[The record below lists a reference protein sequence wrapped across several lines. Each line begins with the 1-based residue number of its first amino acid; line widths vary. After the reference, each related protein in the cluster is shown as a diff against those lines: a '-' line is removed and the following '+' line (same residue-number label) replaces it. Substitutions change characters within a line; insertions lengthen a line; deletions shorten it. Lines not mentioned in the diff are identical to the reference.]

1 MFMVPTTDLYSI
13 LKAYANKN
21 NSPYIKIDPF
31 LDFLGKYAVRM
42 AKKQDEWAKWT
53 KETKSQFWKEIAECT
68 GDGSVLM
75 TEDGEKRVFL
85 PFFYADKIQDAYD
98 AFDVIADIP
107 FPTEDSLKIAI
118 PKEQLE
124 VIHLETDLASYFD
137 SAAESSLPILKI
149 QLPDIE
155 LGSILVLAPMLPRRL
170 LETSILK
177 VRQHL
182 LSQGNKEHVVHRL
195 TPQLSGN
202 EDYVREVINQIV
214 IKPMES
220 VNNMESYGDGSF
232 LFWSYFCAMIKDE
245 VKKQREKLAQDIAVL
260 EAVYVIDICNTL
272 YKIRTQQEKEKEAAF
287 RSLDQRIEQ
296 PPYYYSLSAI
306 IKFTNKQG
314 GILLGKYSEKELE
327 AYIRKKT
334 TESVNNEVPDWL
346 IIQGKGDE
354 KWFIQKDKYLPLAGN
369 MLISVRSQV
378 KKEITDSWIALIRE
392 FDHEEAMD
400 SDKEFDRLLAAA
412 IESTMPILMSILRDS
427 KLFLVYRELMRS
439 QEVVPSSLQ
448 IFDDGQLL
456 PLRSLLQIKRH
467 DLLLDARFSLPFWYS
482 TPILTPIIAFF
493 MTFGK
498 KKKTKKKALKG
509 QKKAIIDE
517 EQSAAQGE
525 SIGNLEKDAREI
537 AAILVPQG
545 RSLEDYLEIMA
556 DRWGGILKDTGREH
570 LVEDVNTLAR
580 DNLHRSIPLWKNIKV
595 TQETLGNVADGIIS
609 GAPILNDLRDK
620 NALKLYMELYMVKQI
635 LSNN

>member
-1 MFMVPTTDLYSI
+1 MALTTDLYSI

-21 NSPYIKIDPF
+21 NSPYIKMDPF
-31 LDFLGKYAVRM
+31 LDFLEKYAVRM
-42 AKKQDEWAKWT
+42 AKKQGEWAKWT
-53 KETKSQFWKEIAECT
+53 KDTGSQFWKEIAACS
-68 GDGSVLM
+68 GDGSCILM
-75 TEDGEKRVFL
+75 TEDAEKRVFL
-85 PFFYADKIQDAYD
+85 PFFYADKIQEAYD

-107 FPTEDSLKIAI
+107 FPTENSLKIAI

-124 VIHLETDLASYFD
+124 LIHLETDLVSYFD
-137 SAAESSLPILKI
+137 RPAESPLPILKV

-177 VRQHL
+177 VRQYL
-182 LSQGNKEHVVHRL
+182 LPKGNKEHAVHRL

-220 VNNMESYGDGSF
+220 VNTMESYGDSAF

-260 EAVYVIDICNTL
+260 EAAYVIDICNTL
-272 YKIRTQQEKEKEAAF
+272 YKIRIQQEKEKEAAF
-287 RSLDQRIEQ
+287 QSLDQRMAQ
-296 PPYYYSLSAI
+296 SPYYYSLSAI
-306 IKFTNKQG
+306 IKFTNKKG
-314 GILLGKYSEKELE
+314 TVLLGIYSETELE
-327 AYIRKKT
+327 AHIRKKT
-334 TESVNNEVPDWL
+334 TESMNNEVPDWL
-346 IIQGKGDE
+346 IIQGEGDE
-354 KWFIQKDKYLPLAGN
+354 KWFIQKDKYLLLADN
-369 MLISVRSQV
+369 MLINVRSQV
-378 KKEITDSWIALIRE
+378 KKEITDRWIKVLRE

-400 SDKEFDRLLAAA
+400 SDTEFNRLLAAA
-412 IESTMPILMSILRDS
+412 IGSAMPILMPILRDN
-427 KLFLVYRELMRS
+427 KLFLVYQELMRS
-439 QEVVPSSLQ
+439 QEPVPSSFQ
-448 IFDDGQLL
+448 IFDNGRLL
-456 PLRSLLQIKRH
+456 PLSRLLQMKRH

-498 KKKTKKKALKG
+498 KKKPKKKALKG
-509 QKKAIIDE
+509 QKKANIDEE

-525 SIGNLEKDAREI
+525 SVGDLEKDAREI
-537 AAILVPQG
+537 AALLVPQG
-545 RSLEDYLEIMA
+545 RSLDDYLEVMA
-556 DRWGGILKDTGREH
+556 DRWGGVLKDTGREH

-580 DNLHRSIPLWKNIKV
+580 DNLRRSIPLWKNIKV
-595 TQETLGNVADGIIS
+595 TQETLGNAADRIIS

-635 LSNN
+635 LSDN

>member
-1 MFMVPTTDLYSI
+1 MVPTTDLYSI

-31 LDFLGKYAVRM
+31 LDFLEKYAVRM
-42 AKKQDEWAKWT
+42 AKKQDEWAKWS
-53 KETKSQFWKEIAECT
+53 KGTKSQFWKEIAEYS

-75 TEDGEKRVFL
+75 TEDAEKRVFL

-124 VIHLETDLASYFD
+124 VVRLETDLALYFD
-137 SAAESSLPILKI
+137 RPAESSLPILNM
-149 QLPDIE
+149 QLPDTE

-177 VRQHL
+177 VRQYL
-182 LSQGNKEHVVHRL
+182 LPQGNKEHVVHRI

-220 VNNMESYGDGSF
+220 VNNMESYGGGSF
-232 LFWSYFCAMIKDE
+232 LFWSYLCAMIKDE
-245 VKKQREKLAQDIAVL
+245 VKKQREKQAQDIAVL
-260 EAVYVIDICNTL
+260 EAAYVIDICNTL
-272 YKIRTQQEKEKEAAF
+272 YKIRIQQEKEKEEAF
-287 RSLDQRIEQ
+287 QSLDQCIEQ

-306 IKFTNKQG
+306 IKFANKQG

-327 AYIRKKT
+327 AYIKKKT
-334 TESVNNEVPDWL
+334 TESVNNETPDWL

-354 KWFIQKDKYLPLAGN
+354 KWFIQKGKYLPLAGN
-369 MLISVRSQV
+369 MLINVRSQV
-378 KKEITDSWIALIRE
+378 KKEITDRWIKVIRE

-400 SDKEFDRLLAAA
+400 NDKEFDRLLAAA
-412 IESTMPILMSILRDS
+412 IESAMPILMSILRDS

-439 QEVVPSSLQ
+439 QEAVPSSLQ
-448 IFDDGQLL
+448 IFDDGRLL

-467 DLLLDARFSLPFWYS
+467 DLFLDARLSLPFWYS

-493 MTFGK
+493 MSFGK
-498 KKKTKKKALKG
+498 KKKPKKKALKG
-509 QKKAIIDE
+509 QKKANIDE
-517 EQSAAQGE
+517 EGQSAAQGE
-525 SIGNLEKDAREI
+525 SIGDLEKDAREI

-556 DRWGGILKDTGREH
+556 GRWGGILKDTGREH
-570 LVEDVNTLAR
+570 LVEDVDTLAR
-580 DNLHRSIPLWKNIKV
+580 DNLRRSIPLWKNIKV
-595 TQETLGNVADGIIS
+595 TQETLGKVADGIIS

-620 NALKLYMELYMVKQI
+620 NALKLYMELYMVK
-635 LSNN
+635 LLLTGN